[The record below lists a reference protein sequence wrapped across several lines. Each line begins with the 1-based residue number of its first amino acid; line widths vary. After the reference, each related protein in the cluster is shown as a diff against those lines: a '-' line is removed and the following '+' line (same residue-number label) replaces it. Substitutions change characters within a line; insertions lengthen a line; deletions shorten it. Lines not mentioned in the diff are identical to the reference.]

1 MKRKSIVLS
10 QMNNGDRIT
19 DLKIFC
25 RFASRV
31 FSGIGSERI
40 EENKVPTLHRPGP
53 FLYSHRIRLITEGCS
68 PAEPFPFHL
77 TQTKIIIEKK
87 EKSQSF

>member
-10 QMNNGDRIT
+10 QFRKAGRSDELGCF
-19 DLKIFC
+19 DAPHQEF
-25 RFASRV
+25 

-40 EENKVPTLHRPGP
+40 EEKSPGS
-53 FLYSHRIRLITEGCS
+53 FTSQDQYFYSHRTRLIPEGCS

-77 TQTKIIIEKK
+77 IRQR
-87 EKSQSF
+87 

>member
-10 QMNNGDRIT
+10 QLNNAGRST
-19 DLKIFC
+19 DLGCFDAP
-25 RFASRV
+25 RQEF

-40 EENKVPTLHRPGP
+40 EGKKSRLYYKSGP
-53 FLYSHRIRLITEGCS
+53 VFYSHRIRLIPEGCS

-77 TQTKIIIEKK
+77 IRQR
-87 EKSQSF
+87 